1 MLRIGLYG
9 GIANNMYIFSK
20 SLINHKIDTIFIR
33 DRTDRYPFSQPVWED
48 CKFTLNYGDLEKAS
62 RWSWDKWNQKE
73 NELNWKQPSYIF
85 DPLIKNINNSVRL
98 SNNNLYNII
107 FNYLLKKNRLWNPI
121 INKIRECD
129 LVIVCGIEGAI
140 IASIS
145 NIPYIIWPH
154 GGDIRTASGF
164 HRPAGNIKNYIRH
177 YFFSYLPLKK
187 AYNNALFI
195 GSHDP
200 TGVGC
205 TVGRTIDSFPNTKF
219 LKLPIPL
226 KSESR
231 LKREKRRMLLNKI
244 ISDIDISIPEAK
256 IIGFIPSR
264 IDFYWKGHDILFES
278 LNSLS
283 NQKDIHL
290 IASGWGK
297 DYLTAKN
304 MLINNSVTFLPC
316 ALSKQIV
323 YNLYKASDFVIDQFV
338 MGTYGTS
345 AVEAMSFGAPVLM
358 WINNTFFQ
366 NLNWEPPP
374 VINAKTKE
382 EVLDKLNKII
392 SGEVDLEIEG
402 QRCLD
407 WVNRI
412 HDEKKVISNLFSDLD
427 SILN

>member
-177 YFFSYLPLKK
+177 YFFHIY
-187 AYNNALFI
+187 
-195 GSHDP
+195 H
-200 TGVGC
+200 
-205 TVGRTIDSFPNTKF
+205 
-219 LKLPIPL
+219 
-226 KSESR
+226 
-231 LKREKRRMLLNKI
+231 
-244 ISDIDISIPEAK
+244 
-256 IIGFIPSR
+256 
-264 IDFYWKGHDILFES
+264 
-278 LNSLS
+278 
-283 NQKDIHL
+283 
-290 IASGWGK
+290 
-297 DYLTAKN
+297 
-304 MLINNSVTFLPC
+304 
-316 ALSKQIV
+316 
-323 YNLYKASDFVIDQFV
+323 
-338 MGTYGTS
+338 
-345 AVEAMSFGAPVLM
+345 
-358 WINNTFFQ
+358 
-366 NLNWEPPP
+366 
-374 VINAKTKE
+374 
-382 EVLDKLNKII
+382 
-392 SGEVDLEIEG
+392 
-402 QRCLD
+402 
-407 WVNRI
+407 
-412 HDEKKVISNLFSDLD
+412 
-427 SILN
+427 